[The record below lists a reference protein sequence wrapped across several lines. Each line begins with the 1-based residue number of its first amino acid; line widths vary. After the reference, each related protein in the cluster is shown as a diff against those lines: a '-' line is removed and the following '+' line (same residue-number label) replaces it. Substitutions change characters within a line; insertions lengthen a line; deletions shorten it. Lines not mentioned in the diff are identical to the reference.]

1 MEIKTIGVVGAG
13 TMGTGITQVAAQ
25 AGMYRVIL
33 SDIDDRFIDRGM
45 GILNRSLDRLVQK
58 EKIDDAGKKA
68 VLDRITTTTALEDLA
83 GADLIIEAAS
93 ENEDIKSDIFRRL
106 DEACGEETILAS
118 NTSSY
123 PITRL
128 AAATNRPDRVIGM
141 HFFNPAPVMKLVE
154 VIRGLSTSDKTA
166 ELVKSVGQSLGKTIV
181 EVNDSPGFVVNRVLV
196 PMINEAVFLLQESVS
211 TAAEIDDALKLGANH
226 PMGPLALGDLIGLD
240 ICLHIMETLQDSL
253 GDPKYRPCPLLR
265 KYVEAGLLGR
275 KTGRGFFSYE

>member
-33 SDIDDRFIDRGM
+33 NDIDDRFIDRGM
-45 GILNRSLDRLVQK
+45 GTLNKSLDLLVQK

-68 VLDRITTTTALEDLA
+68 VLDRISTTTALEDLA

-93 ENEDIKSDIFRRL
+93 ENEDIKSDIFRKL

>member
-25 AGMYRVIL
+25 AGGYRVIL
-33 SDIDDRFIDRGM
+33 NDIDDRFIDRGM
-45 GILNRSLDRLVQK
+45 GILNKSLDRLVQK

-68 VLDRITTTTALEDLA
+68 VMERITTTTALEDLA

-93 ENEDIKSDIFRRL
+93 ENVDIKSDIFRRL

-128 AAATNRPDRVIGM
+128 AATTKRPDRVIGM

-154 VIRGLSTSDKTA
+154 VIRGLSTSDETA

-196 PMINEAVFLLQESVS
+196 PMINEAVFLLQENVS

-240 ICLHIMETLQDSL
+240 ICLHIMETLHDSL